1 MINPVRNYSP
11 INFKGSCAEKELQF
25 DDIERMFKA
34 RDAKRAKMQQEQRQM
49 YSCKKTRPYSE
60 DKYTKK
66 CTPKRNKNKAPVRIC
81 TLLGAGALLLTLGTK
96 SCTIEQN
103 QYEKQG
109 SRAAKTEKTIEIE
122 QPQIDIEIEIE
133 ESPYSKEEIQNAVE
147 TIKSDEDL
155 KVVYYNMIKTIENMS
170 ETFDNPIETI
180 NEILEQPYAHGVD
193 IEFVL
198 TQIFC
203 ESSGCHYDESGQVLS
218 SWADCNGFMQVGKG
232 VEHDINEK
240 YFSTTPQDRDNPL
253 GNLKLG
259 IAYDSY
265 LKTERFKDDFFNA
278 VAAYNCGPANASS
291 GNYCG
296 ADKYARTIL
305 NHYEIL
311 KNNPLFTQMLLD
323 GVLNEYR
330 DEFLYF

>member
-1 MINPVRNYSP
+1 MINPVRNYP
-11 INFKGSCAEKELQF
+11 LNFKGTNSNDELKF
-25 DDIERMFKA
+25 DDIEKIFKA
-34 RDAKRAKMQQEQRQM
+34 RDTRRAKMQQEQRRAHC
-49 YSCKKTRPYSE
+49 CKEMHPYTA

-66 CTPKRNKNKAPVRIC
+66 YTVKRNKKKIPVTIC
-81 TLLGAGALLLTLGTK
+81 ALLGAGTLLFTLGSK

-170 ETFDNPIETI
+170 ETFDSPIETI
-180 NEILEQPYAHGVD
+180 NKILEQPYAFGVD

-198 TQIFC
+198 AQIFC
-203 ESSGCHYDESGQVLS
+203 ESSGCHYDENGQVLS

-296 ADKYARTIL
+296 ADEYANTIL
-305 NHYEIL
+305 NYYKIL

-323 GVLNEYR
+323 GELDEYR